1 MINVFIIDDHQ
12 MILEGI
18 YSLLLGER
26 DIKWMGS
33 ARLPDELMSFLK
45 TSQPDVL
52 LMDINLPQ
60 RSGLD
65 LCKEVKEKYPALS
78 IIGLSTSDQVSV
90 IRKMKENGASGFLLK
105 DASKQEIILALQ
117 EVSKGREYVSFSVAE
132 ALKKKIPNDQ
142 LLPVLTKREKQIL
155 EFIAEGLTNHEIAVK
170 LFLNITTIDSHRK
183 NMLTKFNVKN
193 TAALI
198 KIAMSN
204 HLI

>member
-1 MINVFIIDDHQ
+1 MISVFIIDDHQ

-18 YSLLLGER
+18 HSLLLGER
-26 DIKWMGS
+26 DIEWIGS
-33 ARLPDELMSFLK
+33 ARLPGELMVFLK
-45 TSQPDVL
+45 TKQPDVL

-60 RSGLD
+60 KSGLD
-65 LCKEVKEKYPALS
+65 LCKEVKEKYPAVH

-105 DASKQEIILALQ
+105 DASKQEIIMALR
-117 EVSKGREYVSFSVAE
+117 EVSEGKEYVSFSVAE
-132 ALKKKIPNDQ
+132 ALKKRIPNDQ
-142 LLPVLTKREKQIL
+142 LPVLTKREKQIL
-155 EFIAEGLTNHEIAVK
+155 EFIAEGLTNNEIATK
-170 LFLNITTIDSHRK
+170 LFLNSTTIDSHRK

-198 KIAMSN
+198 KIAMAN